1 MSKPAVNWEGC
12 FVPMVTPFDRD
23 GLIDEPA
30 FRRTI
35 DLLIADGV
43 DGIIIAGS
51 TGEWYVL
58 TDTER
63 ARLFHVAAEQ
73 ARGRVTLLGGTS
85 AIGTAETVA
94 LTRAAKEAG
103 MAGVMILP
111 PPYAMPNEREVVRH
125 VAAVSDAVGV
135 PILIYNNPGGTGIN
149 LTAKIVERLA
159 DGEAVVALKD
169 STKDLFQMGETI
181 RRTRDRL
188 RIFVGLEPYAVPAVL
203 LGARGIV
210 AMAPNILGSEA
221 AGFYWAIVKGEWE
234 RVRVLQGKLSRL
246 YEAFY
251 APGRAAYTVIKEA
264 MNLVG
269 RPGGFPRP
277 PLLPLEPAER
287 DELRTILRE
296 LGAV

>member
-1 MSKPAVNWEGC
+1 MPKPAVNWEGV

-30 FRRTI
+30 FRRMI
-35 DLLIADGV
+35 DLLIGDGV
-43 DGIIIAGS
+43 DGIIVAGS

-58 TDTER
+58 TDGER
-63 ARLFHVAAEQ
+63 VRLFRVAAEQ
-73 ARGRVTLLGGTS
+73 ARGRRILLGGTS
-85 AIGTAETVA
+85 AMGTAETVA

-103 MAGVMILP
+103 LAGVMILP
-111 PPYAMPNEREVVRH
+111 PPYALPNEREIVRH
-125 VAAVSDAVGV
+125 FATVGDQV
-135 PILIYNNPGGTGIN
+135 GLPILVYNNPGRTNIN
-149 LTAKIVERLA
+149 LTARIVERLA
-159 DGEAVVALKD
+159 EIDAVVALKD
-169 STKDLFQMGETI
+169 STKDLLQMGETI

-188 RIFVGLEPYAVPAVL
+188 TILVGIEPYAVPAVL

-210 AMAPNILGSEA
+210 AMAPNILGGEA
-221 AGFYWAIVKGEWE
+221 VGFYRAIVRGEWE
-234 RVRVLQGKLSRL
+234 RVRALQGKLSRL

-251 APGRAAYTVIKEA
+251 APGRAVYTVIKEA

-287 DELRTILRE
+287 DDLRVV
-296 LGAV
+296 LGKLGGR